1 MLKEW
6 NPERWKK
13 NVGKEPFTRN
23 CDESF
28 TKLVSDSKVPGSG
41 FFHRSR
47 VHLIANDSAIKTKH
61 ELQNPEIFEN
71 YRFFAFVSFGRLRV
85 CMMSVIFGEMSLLV
99 MVCVI
104 WNGLIVL
111 ERSSVHYDKK
121 ICYLERRLSQR
132 IVSNFTTSNKRY
144 LLSFMS

>member
-1 MLKEW
+1 MLEEW

-23 CDESF
+23 CDGSF

-47 VHLIANDSAIKTKH
+47 VHVIANDSAIKTKH
-61 ELQNPEIFEN
+61 ELQNPETFED

-85 CMMSVIFGEMSLLV
+85 CMMSAIFEEMSLLV
-99 MVCVI
+99 TVRVI
-104 WNGLIVL
+104 WSGLIVL
-111 ERSSVHYDKK
+111 ERSFVRYDKK
-121 ICYLERRLSQR
+121 ICYLERRFSQR
-132 IVSNFTTSNKRY
+132 ISNFTTSNKRY
-144 LLSFMS
+144 LLNFMS